1 VDQLGR
7 EIVLSQQHVIPI
19 PPVADDGYGNPVIY
33 DLTVCY
39 PEDES
44 LEEVE
49 TRAGIC
55 LPRDAVRLRE
65 QPIFCWA
72 ELDRQSLQPKH
83 ANLKDDVKNGL
94 RIIIMRAEIQN
105 CRLYARI
112 SIAQRRD
119 ARPEKGLYIFAGK
132 TKTESTNWYEI
143 ERKEVETGDTGL
155 LLLKTT
161 VDTSIARFEVSPYYS
176 ARIEGE
182 RIVRSGE
189 DFDYIIEGVIYLL
202 VPLIENTQK
211 QITNAFEVYLLLPQI
226 GSFVNPPSK
235 FLNKDIDAINVILKN
250 LDWHIVWMGIEG

>member
-1 VDQLGR
+1 
-7 EIVLSQQHVIPI
+7 
-19 PPVADDGYGNPVIY
+19 
-33 DLTVCY
+33 
-39 PEDES
+39 
-44 LEEVE
+44 
-49 TRAGIC
+49 
-55 LPRDAVRLRE
+55 
-65 QPIFCWA
+65 
-72 ELDRQSLQPKH
+72 
-83 ANLKDDVKNGL
+83 
-94 RIIIMRAEIQN
+94 MRAEIQN